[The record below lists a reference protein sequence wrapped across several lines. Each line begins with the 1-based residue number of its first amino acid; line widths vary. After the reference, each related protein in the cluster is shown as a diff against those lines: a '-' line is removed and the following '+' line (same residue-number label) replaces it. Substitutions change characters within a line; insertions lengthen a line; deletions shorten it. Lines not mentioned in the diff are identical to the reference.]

1 MNELFIVKSSKKIF
15 HANTLTI
22 FEKQTDNSHPY
33 VVRSSLNNG
42 IRGYVIENTDFLN
55 PKNTLSFAQ
64 DTFSVFYQ
72 QNPYFTGNKVKVL
85 IPKFDNFNR
94 KIAMY
99 IVANFQKVLSGFTW
113 GVNSDI
119 NYIENIKIEIP
130 IKNGEIDF
138 DFMESFIAE
147 LEAERV
153 RELEAYLKVTGL
165 TDITLTQAEQ
175 KAIEAIGGGYEL
187 NSKTWKEFKIGDL
200 FDVSGS
206 KTTSKSYLEKIGKGD
221 YPYITTQAINNGI
234 AGFYNYFTEQENCL
248 TIDSA
253 VLGTCFWQN
262 KNFSASDHVEI
273 LRPKNFTLN
282 QKIALFFTSLLN
294 KNASILGYSY
304 GMKRNQ
310 SRIKN
315 ENILLPIT
323 TDGEIDFDF
332 MESFISGVQKTSIK
346 GVIELK
352 DKIIEQTK
360 KAI

>member
-1 MNELFIVKSSKKIF
+1 MFESQNGDFDIKKEHI
-15 HANTLTI
+15 NGNG
-22 FEKQTDNSHPY
+22 EY
-33 VVRSSLNNG
+33 VITAGLSNNG
-42 IRGYVIENTDFLN
+42 ILGKTDIKAKIFEPKTITIDMFGCAFYRQFQYKMVTHARVFSLKPSFEITDKQGIFLSCSLNFLRFLFGYENMCSWEKI
-55 PKNTLSFAQ
+55 KNH
-64 DTFSVFYQ
+64 
-72 QNPYFTGNKVKVL
+72 
-85 IPKFDNFNR
+85 
-94 KIAMY
+94 KIKLPTT
-99 IVANFQKVLSGFTW
+99 Q
-113 GVNSDI
+113 
-119 NYIENIKIEIP
+119 
-130 IKNGEIDF
+130 NGEIDF
-138 DFMESFIAE
+138 EFMESFIAE

-153 RELEAYLKVTGL
+153 RELEAYLKAADLANT
-165 TDITLTQAEQ
+165 TLSADEQ
-175 KAIEAIGGGYEL
+175 NALNTL
-187 NSKTWKEFKIGDL
+187 NSKIWQEFKIGDL

-273 LRPKNFTLN
+273 LRPKNFALN

-323 TDGEIDFDF
+323 ASGEIDFDF
-332 MESFISGVQKTSIK
+332 MESFIKAIQKECIK
-346 GVIELK
+346 GVDSYLSKNIATTKELIK
-352 DKIIEQTK
+352 
-360 KAI
+360 